1 MEYFRAQQKP
11 ASEFSPRRSLI
22 RANPPALNL
31 RPMIIFPSHR
41 TARHPSQHRDLS
53 DMRQRIRNR
62 TLKQLLWSFMK
73 DRIRCEIVIERFQ
86 TREKPLTLPI
96 PSQWL

>member
-1 MEYFRAQQKP
+1 VELFCVQQKP
-11 ASEFSPRRSLI
+11 PSELSPRRSLI
-22 RANPPALNL
+22 RADPPALNL
-31 RPMIIFPSHR
+31 SLMIIFPSHR
-41 TARHPSQHRDLS
+41 TTRHPPQHRDLP

-73 DRIRCEIVIERFQ
+73 DRIRCKIVIERFQ

-96 PSQWL
+96 PSQLL